1 MERMV
6 ENLCHL
12 NWIYPLWLRGENQNF
27 IKLFLLEYFEFG
39 SERKTKYK
47 IRKVWFV
54 LPHTW
59 CYDMAFFWPTNLGLT
74 RNNMYDT
81 DLTIMAWGNRSI
93 SSCVSIRHSMASGVW
108 EVLIFIKINKY
119 MKDVYDLGAAHLIVM
134 TQTFFMISKKYLR
147 GS

>member
-12 NWIYPLWLRGENQNF
+12 NWVYPLWLRGKNQNF

-39 SERKTKYK
+39 SECKTRYK

-59 CYDMAFFWPTNLGLT
+59 CYDMAFFWPTNLGLMG
-74 RNNMYDT
+74 NNMYDT
-81 DLTIMAWGNRSI
+81 VLTTMVWGNRSI
-93 SSCVSIRHSMASGVW
+93 SSCASIRRSMSSGCWVA
-108 EVLIFIKINKY
+108 LIFIK
-119 MKDVYDLGAAHLIVM
+119 MKDVYDLGAAYLIVI